1 VASTAVSWP
10 GRLRQIRS
18 FFRARSPE
26 QMLATAAPWHVGPNL
41 IRMPP
46 INTLDPGD
54 LALSNSITLVAIAPM
69 RLIQHPDLLCEVYSL
84 RQRACTKDGLF
95 PKGLGLPHTI
105 LQKQAIECI
114 IPPGSPAT
122 R

>member
-1 VASTAVSWP
+1 VRASWTLRPADRGERIWAALKNCVASTAVSWP

-54 LALSNSITLVAIAPM
+54 LALSNSITLVAIAPINTESGAEGAS
-69 RLIQHPDLLCEVYSL
+69 RRHLGIQ
-84 RQRACTKDGLF
+84 AKTG
-95 PKGLGLPHTI
+95 G
-105 LQKQAIECI
+105 
-114 IPPGSPAT
+114 
-122 R
+122 